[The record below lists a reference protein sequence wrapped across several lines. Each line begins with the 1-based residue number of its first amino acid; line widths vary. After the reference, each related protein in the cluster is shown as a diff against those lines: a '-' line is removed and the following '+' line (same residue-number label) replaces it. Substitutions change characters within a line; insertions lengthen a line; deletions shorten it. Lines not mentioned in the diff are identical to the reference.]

1 MAIFNS
7 YVKLPEGNRFECGSG
22 YSIVHASKKMFR
34 SQFSK
39 NKTPVARNET
49 SPLWLMDNL
58 LPFCQILSHTAMV
71 LRIAATA
78 PQESRRWAAV
88 LSCGQSAKYAG
99 EPSKH
104 PTSSTSVLADVDF
117 AEPADLCTHSL
128 GYWRCFHLYLRNL
141 HMIII

>member
-1 MAIFNS
+1 MTYGQS
-7 YVKLPEGNRFECGSG
+7 L
-22 YSIVHASKKMFR
+22 ASMEDF
-34 SQFSK
+34 
-39 NKTPVARNET
+39 V
-49 SPLWLMDNL
+49 
-58 LPFCQILSHTAMV
+58 ILSHTAMV

-128 GYWRCFHLYLRNL
+128 GYWRCFHHLSS
-141 HMIII
+141 IST